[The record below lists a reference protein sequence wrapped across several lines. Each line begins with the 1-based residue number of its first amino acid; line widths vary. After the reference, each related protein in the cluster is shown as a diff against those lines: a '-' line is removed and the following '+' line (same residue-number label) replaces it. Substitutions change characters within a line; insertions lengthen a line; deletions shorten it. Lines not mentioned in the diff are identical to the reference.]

1 MFCSLLP
8 VLGLKVFIKSW
19 SDSTVDN
26 IYKSTIS
33 RLRIIEDYD
42 LKESKRLASAT
53 VGRVFRSEKVK

>member
-26 IYKSTIS
+26 IYKSTH
-33 RLRIIEDYD
+33 LT
-42 LKESKRLASAT
+42 LK
-53 VGRVFRSEKVK
+53 